1 MGHRELD
8 TGEYI
13 SVLRELVEQGKEVSV
28 PIFGS
33 SMSPFLGNDRDVI
46 FFSRPTTPLARGDMV
61 FYQRADGSF
70 VMHRILKVRREGLY
84 IVGDAQVP
92 VEGPVPP
99 SCVFARVT
107 KARRKGKLIE
117 KGNFWW
123 DFFAGPWL
131 TLRPLRPLI
140 IRIYEFIK

>member
-1 MGHRELD
+1 MERIQLD

-28 PIFGS
+28 LISGT
-33 SMSPFLGNDRDVI
+33 SMTPFLGHNRDVI

-61 FYQRADGSF
+61 FYQRADGTF
-70 VMHRILKVRREGLY
+70 VMHRILKVRPEGLY
-84 IVGDAQVP
+84 IVGDAQAL

-99 SCVFARVT
+99 SSVFARVT

-117 KGNFWW
+117 KGDFLW

-140 IRIYEFIK
+140 MSVYAKIK

>member
-1 MGHRELD
+1 MERMQLD

-28 PIFGS
+28 LISGT
-33 SMSPFLGNDRDVI
+33 SMTPFLGHNRDVI

-61 FYQRADGSF
+61 FYQRADGTF
-70 VMHRILKVRREGLY
+70 VMHRILKVRPEGLY
-84 IVGDAQVP
+84 IVGDAQTL

-140 IRIYEFIK
+140 VRIYEKIK